1 MKLLSCRGKCMCHE
15 RNWGRNQGICTR
27 DSHLCQHLFQTF
39 TSRPED
45 RAEPAA
51 ILKIASGFFQGMK
64 NGYITNRI
72 MDTIPYSI
80 PYCPDRSDSDS
91 LGWGQG
97 PKICCP
103 EASAICGSFSCK
115 VRSHARPKG
124 WLMTCGIRYTK
135 KNEPVEKEHLQGLQ
149 QEMAPPSWTQ
159 KSKKSENLTLGQEF
173 PRNMLQHS
181 RGVVEISET
190 SIEDL
195 DPPTKQIG
203 WSHFCHR
210 GSGPC
215 HVAVTWKIMLE
226 IGRCAPWPP
235 WLMRT

>member
-1 MKLLSCRGKCMCHE
+1 VPASVSDLH
-15 RNWGRNQGICTR
+15 
-27 DSHLCQHLFQTF
+27 F
-39 TSRPED
+39 PED

-80 PYCPDRSDSDS
+80 PYCPDRSHSDS

-124 WLMTCGIRYTK
+124 WLMTCGIGYTK

-149 QEMAPPSWTQ
+149 QEMAPPS
-159 KSKKSENLTLGQEF
+159 
-173 PRNMLQHS
+173 
-181 RGVVEISET
+181 
-190 SIEDL
+190 
-195 DPPTKQIG
+195 
-203 WSHFCHR
+203 
-210 GSGPC
+210 
-215 HVAVTWKIMLE
+215 
-226 IGRCAPWPP
+226 
-235 WLMRT
+235 